1 MDYISLNKYLRDT
14 FGEKVY
20 KIALDGGFTCPNR
33 DGKIGYGGCIFCS
46 GEGSGD
52 FAENASLSI
61 TEQIERG
68 KSKVEKKMPSGKR
81 GKYIAYFQA
90 FTSTYGPIDKLRR
103 LFTEAINHPDVVA
116 ISIGTRPD
124 CLGLDSTNSD
134 ILDLLSELN
143 HIKPVWIELGLQTT
157 KEDSVKY
164 IRRGYPTIVYDNAVV
179 ALRERNINVITHVIL
194 GLPGE
199 TKEDMIRTV
208 KHVAEVHS
216 DGIKLQLLHVLKG
229 TDLAKDYEMGNFQV
243 LTLDEYVDIVVS
255 CLKVLPPE
263 MVIHRI
269 TGDGNKNSLIA
280 PLWSGDK
287 KRVLNTLN
295 AAIRNA

>member
-68 KSKVEKKMPSGKR
+68 KSRVEKKMPSGKR

-103 LFTEAINHPDVVA
+103 LFTDAINHPDVVA

-124 CLGLDSTNSD
+124 
-134 ILDLLSELN
+134 
-143 HIKPVWIELGLQTT
+143 
-157 KEDSVKY
+157 
-164 IRRGYPTIVYDNAVV
+164 
-179 ALRERNINVITHVIL
+179 
-194 GLPGE
+194 
-199 TKEDMIRTV
+199 
-208 KHVAEVHS
+208 
-216 DGIKLQLLHVLKG
+216 
-229 TDLAKDYEMGNFQV
+229 
-243 LTLDEYVDIVVS
+243 
-255 CLKVLPPE
+255 
-263 MVIHRI
+263 
-269 TGDGNKNSLIA
+269 
-280 PLWSGDK
+280 
-287 KRVLNTLN
+287 
-295 AAIRNA
+295 